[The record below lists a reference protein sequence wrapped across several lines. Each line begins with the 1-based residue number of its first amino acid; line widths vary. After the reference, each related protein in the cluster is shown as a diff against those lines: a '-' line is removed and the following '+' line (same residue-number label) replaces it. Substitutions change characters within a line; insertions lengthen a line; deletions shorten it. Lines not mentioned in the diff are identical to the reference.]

1 MQFASGV
8 YQSRFWGL
16 KGRAELLFIFFLS
29 WFLALL
35 FFFPSR
41 NQYVK
46 TDESNSSSIIFAEL
60 TSEKEKSLEESG
72 IENQNNRL
80 VNYTTNA
87 VTRDA
92 SEFESSSLVQGN
104 GLADLPSRSI
114 VEHQLP
120 LRHHSDLEENFTST
134 EESSEN
140 LSLLGQTEVGNFPRT
155 YRRFDAHP

>member
-1 MQFASGV
+1 MVCSFSG
-8 YQSRFWGL
+8 Y
-16 KGRAELLFIFFLS
+16 
-29 WFLALL
+29 
-35 FFFPSR
+35 FFPSR
-41 NQYVK
+41 NQSVNN
-46 TDESNSSSIIFAEL
+46 DESNSSSIIFAEF
-60 TSEKEKSLEESG
+60 TSEKEKSLGENG

-80 VNYTTNA
+80 VNYATSV

-92 SEFESSSLVQGN
+92 SELDSSGLLQGN
-104 GLADLPSRSI
+104 GLADLPSTSI